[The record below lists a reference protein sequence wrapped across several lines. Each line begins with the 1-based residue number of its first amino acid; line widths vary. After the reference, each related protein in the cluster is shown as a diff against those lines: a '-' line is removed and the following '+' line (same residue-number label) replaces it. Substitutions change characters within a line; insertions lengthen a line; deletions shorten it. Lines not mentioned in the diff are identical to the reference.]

1 MADQFGS
8 IAALQIC
15 LVFLHFIEEVGG
27 EIEEEVVGEI
37 EVVEKVEILRRVGGE
52 KKKSNKHKS
61 KHKAHIRLK
70 VQLFY
75 KKS

>member
-52 KKKSNKHKS
+52 KEKK
-61 KHKAHIRLK
+61 
-70 VQLFY
+70 
-75 KKS
+75 